1 MNHPSSLL
9 LTKVQYY
16 FQKKKLNHDW
26 KAIARPPENSC
37 AITANQGQEP
47 RTYAKKLYMVL
58 QAPNL
63 PSSLKTCTKNK
74 SEICT
79 NKQEVRLEP

>member
-1 MNHPSSLL
+1 MIGKQLHDHQRIPVQSQ
-9 LTKVQYY
+9 LTK
-16 FQKKKLNHDW
+16 
-26 KAIARPPENSC
+26 ARSP
-37 AITANQGQEP
+37 GH
-47 RTYAKKLYMVL
+47 AKKLYMVL